1 MRSRLGDVR
10 RLGGLLSV
18 LLLATALSAC
28 GQGGSS
34 GESTGEA
41 TDNAAF
47 PVTVSTKFG
56 EVTVPEKPERVVA
69 LGWSDAETALDL
81 GVQPVGVSDWLDF
94 GGNGVGPWA
103 AGEFTESP
111 EMLGTNE
118 VDYEKVASLE
128 PDLILNT
135 RSDGS
140 GEKHQ
145 TLSKIAPTIA
155 PPADTV
161 PYGTSWRQ
169 QLDLVSKALGKP
181 DAGQARIAEVERAF
195 SETLSQHP
203 RLQDKTVGVG
213 AYYGSNQYG
222 AYLTGDSRV
231 RFMRELGMTNKP
243 EIDELGSGSFYVD
256 ISRERL
262 DVLSAD
268 LTVVFAINGSPRQL
282 RQDQLLNRT
291 SAAREDRLVILDD
304 PEVVNAFSS
313 GSASGMEYALQQ
325 VAPVFAEHVADS

>member
-1 MRSRLGDVR
+1 MRSGLGNVR

-34 GESTGEA
+34 GESTEEA
-41 TDNAAF
+41 ADNAAF

-103 AGEFTESP
+103 AGEFTASP

-140 GEKHQ
+140 REKHQ

-169 QLDLVSKALGKP
+169 QLDLVSKALGKS

-203 RLQDKTVGVG
+203 QLRDKTVGVG
-213 AYYGSNQYG
+213 AYYGSDQYG

-282 RQDQLLNRT
+282 WQDQLLNRT
-291 SAAREDRLVILDD
+291 SAAREGRLVILDD